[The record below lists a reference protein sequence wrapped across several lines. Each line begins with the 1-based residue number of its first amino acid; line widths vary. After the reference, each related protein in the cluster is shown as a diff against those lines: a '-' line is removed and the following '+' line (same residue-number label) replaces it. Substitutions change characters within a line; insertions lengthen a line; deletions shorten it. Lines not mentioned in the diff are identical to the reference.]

1 MTDFIAHTNGSVMI
15 YRDINRLAEATRTKL
30 ELISIEIEM
39 LEAQQEAIEDL
50 NDEWWDIDLR
60 IDELLSEQMNVGQ
73 TFAYIEEMRTRPMTE
88 GLE

>member
-1 MTDFIAHTNGSVMI
+1 MMTDL
-15 YRDINRLAEATRTKL
+15 NRLTEATLTKL

-50 NDEWWDIDLR
+50 NDEWWELNMR
-60 IDELLSEQMNVGQ
+60 IDDLMSEQMNVGQ
-73 TFAYIEEMRTRPMTE
+73 TLAYIEEMRTRPMKE